1 MILAINSSTAQ
12 YSIALITGDGIIAA
26 EYMVIPKGNTF
37 TGFIPAIDMLLSST
51 GYDPSSLKAV
61 ATAKGPGSFTG
72 LRVGL
77 SAAKGIAYSRNIPLI
92 AISSLDAIASPLSFT
107 GMPVCAMIA
116 SRRDEVFYALYNKD
130 GDDLVRKSDIV
141 SKRISEIGTMIN
153 EPTVV
158 VGNDYMKQKGRAMD
172 SDNSMITFAG
182 EVHWNLRASS
192 VGLLA
197 LTRFRN
203 NDFDNLTDVVP
214 DYIAAPDIRLPG

>member
-51 GYDPSSLKAV
+51 GYDTSSLKAV
-61 ATAKGPGSFTG
+61 AAAKGPGSFTG

-130 GDDLVRKSDIV
+130 SDDLVRKSDIV
-141 SKRISEIGTMIN
+141 SKRISDIGLMIN

-158 VGNDYMKQKGRAMD
+158 VGNDYIKQKGRVME
-172 SDNSMITFAG
+172 SDNRMITFAG

-214 DYIAAPDIRLPG
+214 DYVAAPDIRLPG